1 MPGVPP
7 IRSPEE
13 APEDP
18 RGEGDPAAG
27 SPRDGPSIPTTVGML
42 FLLVLAMVVGDR
54 LAGAVLP
61 ATVTATTRLLLSLCI
76 AWPGVLWAV
85 RRRQQA
91 SFRVTFSLRGIPPG
105 PLLMSALSGL
115 ALGVLTVSLMSH
127 IPGPP
132 PASATGLHEVV
143 AASNRISL
151 LVAMLLVAPVCE
163 ELFFRGWMLPVWT
176 RHLGP
181 MGAVLGVAFL
191 FSILHVFDW
200 RVVVALPLG
209 ILAGWLVLKLDSVL
223 PAMAAHAASN
233 AAPGLVD
240 PMLRLR
246 GLSSEEIDA
255 LRSVPWWLSAVAAL
269 TLIGCLGVVSAV
281 GSSRTS
287 RES

>member
-1 MPGVPP
+1 
-7 IRSPEE
+7 
-13 APEDP
+13 
-18 RGEGDPAAG
+18 
-27 SPRDGPSIPTTVGML
+27 ML

-269 TLIGCLGVVSAV
+269 TLIGCLGVLSAV

>member
-7 IRSPEE
+7 IRSPEG
-13 APEDP
+13 APENP
-18 RGEGDPAAG
+18 RGEGDPADG
-27 SPRDGPSIPTTVGML
+27 SLRDGPSIPTTVGML

-61 ATVTATTRLLLSLCI
+61 ATATATTRLLLSLCI
-76 AWPGVLWAV
+76 AWPVVLWVV
-85 RRRQQA
+85 RRRQRA
-91 SFRVTFSLRGIPPG
+91 SFRVTFSIRGIPPG

-115 ALGVLTVSLMSH
+115 ALGVVTVSLMSH

-132 PASATGLHEVV
+132 PASATELHEVV

-209 ILAGWLVLKLDSVL
+209 VLAGWLVLKLDSVL
-223 PAMAAHAASN
+223 PAIAAHAASN
-233 AAPGLVD
+233 AAPRLVD

-246 GLSSEEIDA
+246 GLSPEEIDA

-281 GSSRTS
+281 GHSGTS
-287 RES
+287 PES